1 MNPREID
8 DIFLMD
14 GKSCIFLA
22 TGCRP
27 EIVIQSGRPRILPF
41 EGQRLEH
48 NVCRPLA
55 CEYSHFSLL
64 LTTTDILLGRPSDIN
79 QCLHDKCSSHGVPNV
94 Y

>member
-14 GKSCIFLA
+14 GKSCTFLA

-48 NVCRPLA
+48 NICRPIA
-55 CEYSHFSLL
+55 SEYSHFSLL
-64 LTTTDILLGRPSDIN
+64 LASTDILEERLT
-79 QCLHDKCSSHGVPNV
+79 
-94 Y
+94 